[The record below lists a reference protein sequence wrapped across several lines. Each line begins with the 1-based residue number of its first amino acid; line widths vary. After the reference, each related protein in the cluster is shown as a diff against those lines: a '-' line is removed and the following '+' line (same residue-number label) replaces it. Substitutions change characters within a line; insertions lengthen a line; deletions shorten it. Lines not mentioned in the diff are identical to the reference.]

1 MMVMKKDHRQSDRR
15 PTAAT
20 AAHAPEEV
28 LAIASAADHTGQR
41 VKPLDWEISRRLI
54 RHMWRYRGLFIIIMM
69 LAILIALLN
78 GALPHLAGLVIA
90 WPIEKPEE
98 FAARFGVSAS
108 TGLWLGAGGVAALGL
123 MWVVVMRFRFLA
135 VALMAERVAHDLRSR
150 MFHHLQRL
158 GMDYFDRTK
167 VGWIIARGGGDIE
180 QVRGAVSQVIPRL
193 VIAVLQMVYAV
204 IAIALW
210 DVVLLAIL
218 LGIAPLVY
226 GLNWYFR
233 NRLSIAHR
241 AVRASYSRLTANLAE
256 SIAGMRIT
264 QAFVREDRNA
274 EIFHGLNMQ
283 HRANHLREARAQGLY
298 VPTLDFAGQVF
309 IVIALIVG
317 GWRVEQGLMTLG
329 ALIGV
334 MLMTRAFFQP
344 ITVLGEMYNLTLQAM
359 AGGER
364 IFQLLDTPP
373 TIREPA
379 QPTPLPRRDDG
390 MRIEFRDVAFGYVKD
405 RPVLSDCTFT
415 VEPGQSIAIV
425 GHTGAGKTTIISLLA
440 KFYEQTAGDIFIDG
454 VSMRDIASADLH
466 EQMAMVQQHNFLF
479 TGTVRDNIRFARP
492 EADDAEI
499 LRICEYLGC
508 LETIHSF
515 PRGLDSE
522 VGERGENL
530 SLGQRQII
538 CFARAMLARPRLLLL
553 DEATSAVD
561 TVTEAKIQTAIERLV
576 RDRTSFIVAH
586 RLSTIRHAD
595 LVLVMEHGRII
606 ERGTHETLLARGG
619 RYAELYEQF
628 LHLSSGGDLDPR

>member
-1 MMVMKKDHRQSDRR
+1 MSRATPS
-15 PTAAT
+15 TAT
-20 AAHAPEEV
+20 PHAPDEV
-28 LAIASAADHTGQR
+28 LAIASAADHTGER
-41 VKPLDWEISRRLI
+41 VKPLDWEISRRLVK
-54 RHMWRYRGLFIIIMM
+54 HMWRYRTLFFVIMA
-69 LAILIALLN
+69 LAMGIALLN

-98 FAARFGVSAS
+98 FAERFGIEAT
-108 TGLWLGAGGVAALGL
+108 TGLWLGAGGVGALGL
-123 MWVVVMRFRFLA
+123 LWVVVMRFRFLA

-150 MFHHLQRL
+150 LFHHLQRL
-158 GMDYFDRTK
+158 GMDYFDKTK

-180 QVRGAVSQVIPRL
+180 QVRSAVSQVIPRL

-210 DVVLLAIL
+210 DLVLLAIL

-233 NRLSIAHR
+233 KRLSIAHR

-256 SIAGMRIT
+256 SIAGMRVT
-264 QAFVREDRNA
+264 QAFVREERNA
-274 EIFHGLNMQ
+274 DIFHDLNLQ
-283 HRANHLREARAQGLY
+283 HRANHLREARAQGVY

-309 IVIALIVG
+309 IVIALLVG
-317 GWRVEQGLMTLG
+317 GWRVEQGLMSLG

-364 IFQLLDTPP
+364 IFQLLDTEP
-373 TIREPA
+373 TIAEPA
-379 QPTPLPRRDDG
+379 RPRELARTSEG
-390 MRIEFRDVAFGYVKD
+390 MRIEFRDVAFAYVKD
-405 RPVLSDCTFT
+405 RPVLSDCSFT
-415 VEPGQSIAIV
+415 AEPGQTIALV

-440 KFYEQTAGDIFIDG
+440 KFYEQTAGEIVIDG
-454 VSMRDIASADLH
+454 VSMRDISSGGLH
-466 EQMAMVQQHNFLF
+466 DQMAMVQQHNFLF

-492 EADDAEI
+492 QANDEEI
-499 LRICEYLGC
+499 LEVCEYLGC
-508 LETIHSF
+508 LETIQSF
-515 PRGLDSE
+515 PRGLDSD

-606 ERGTHETLLARGG
+606 ERGTHEELLERGG

-628 LHLSSGGDLDPR
+628 IRLSTGDAIE

>member
-1 MMVMKKDHRQSDRR
+1 MSRAN
-15 PTAAT
+15 AAST
-20 AAHAPEEV
+20 RVTHAPDEV
-28 LAIASAADHTGQR
+28 LAIASAADHTGER
-41 VKPLDWEISRRLI
+41 VKPLDWEISRRLVK
-54 RHMWRYRGLFIIIMM
+54 HMWRYRKLFFVIMA
-69 LAILIALLN
+69 LAMGIALLN

-90 WPIEKPEE
+90 WPIEKPAE
-98 FAARFGVSAS
+98 FAERFGMEAT
-108 TGLWLGAGGVAALGL
+108 TGLWLGAGGVGALGL
-123 MWVVVMRFRFLA
+123 LWVVVMRFRFLA

-150 MFHHLQRL
+150 LFHHLQRL
-158 GMDYFDRTK
+158 GMDYFDKTK

-180 QVRGAVSQVIPRL
+180 QVRSAVSQVIPRL

-210 DVVLLAIL
+210 DMVLLAIL

-233 NRLSIAHR
+233 KRLSIAHR

-256 SIAGMRIT
+256 SIAGMRVT
-264 QAFVREDRNA
+264 QAFVREERNA
-274 EIFHGLNMQ
+274 DIFHDLNLQ
-283 HRANHLREARAQGLY
+283 HRANHLREARAQGVY

-309 IVIALIVG
+309 IVIALLVG
-317 GWRVEQGLMTLG
+317 GWRVEQGLMSLG

-364 IFQLLDTPP
+364 IFQLLDTEP
-373 TIREPA
+373 TIAEPA
-379 QPTPLPRRDDG
+379 QPKELPHTSAG
-390 MRIEFRDVAFGYVKD
+390 MRIEFRDVAFAYVKD
-405 RPVLSDCTFT
+405 RPVLSDCSFIA
-415 VEPGQSIAIV
+415 EPGQTIALV

-440 KFYEQTAGDIFIDG
+440 KFYEQTAGEIVVDG
-454 VSMRDIASADLH
+454 VSMRDIASGDLH
-466 EQMAMVQQHNFLF
+466 DQMAMVQQHNFLF

-492 EADDAEI
+492 EASDEEI
-499 LRICEYLGC
+499 LEVCEYLGC
-508 LETIHSF
+508 LETIQSF
-515 PRGLDSE
+515 PHGLDSD

-595 LVLVMEHGRII
+595 LVLVMESGRII
-606 ERGTHETLLARGG
+606 ERGTHEELLERGG

-628 LHLSSGGDLDPR
+628 IRLSTGDAIE